1 MSVHLQSYLHSYL
14 SYNESGEIMN
24 LSYQIDK
31 DDYYDNVLHVLK
43 EQFLLSD
50 RLITKLKKA
59 NQIYLNNLPTYT
71 KKSVTVGDTVSV
83 LIDFE
88 EDNSNIVASNIPLN
102 IIYEDD
108 YLLVINKSANIA
120 VHPSILHFDNSLSNG
135 VKFYFDKLGL
145 KKKIRIV
152 NRLDR
157 NTSGI
162 VVFAKN
168 EYIQECLIKQMK
180 TKELKKEYLA
190 IVEGILESKS
200 DTLTFPIARKEG
212 SIIERTVS
220 SDGDSAI
227 THYDIVKEFN
237 NLSLVHITLG
247 TGRTHQIRVHFSYIG
262 HPILGDTLYGRPSE
276 LINRQALHSY
286 KLTFTHPVT
295 KKVLSLE
302 APLPND
308 IKNILNNQQRKERCN
323 RSFLL
328 LAYKI
333 FVSFNN
339 ISSCIFCSSLNNVSI
354 SSSLFFKISFTLL
367 KKSFNIFIKSSL
379 LFFK

>member
-1 MSVHLQSYLHSYL
+1 MSVQFRNYLHSYL

-31 DDYYDNVLHVLK
+31 DEHYDNVLHVLK

-59 NQIYLNNLPTYT
+59 NKIYLNSLPTYT

-108 YLLVINKSANIA
+108 YLLVLNKPANIA
-120 VHPSILHFDNSLSNG
+120 IHPSILHFDNSLSNG

-162 VVFAKN
+162 VILAKN

-180 TKELKKEYLA
+180 TNEFKEYLA
-190 IVEGILESKS
+190 IAKGILESKS
-200 DTLTFPIARKEG
+200 GTLNFPIARKEG

-227 THYDIVKEFN
+227 THYDVVKEFN
-237 NLSLVHITLG
+237 NLSLVHIVLE
-247 TGRTHQIRVHFSYIG
+247 TGRTHQIRVHFSHIG
-262 HPILGDTLYGRPSE
+262 HPILGDTLYGSPSE

-286 KLTFTHPVT
+286 KLTFIHPVT
-295 KKVLSLE
+295 KKELILE
-302 APLPND
+302 SSLPND
-308 IKNILNNQQRKERCN
+308 IKNIINN
-323 RSFLL
+323 
-328 LAYKI
+328 
-333 FVSFNN
+333 
-339 ISSCIFCSSLNNVSI
+339 
-354 SSSLFFKISFTLL
+354 
-367 KKSFNIFIKSSL
+367 
-379 LFFK
+379 

>member
-1 MSVHLQSYLHSYL
+1 MSVQFRSYLHSYL

-31 DDYYDNVLHVLK
+31 DEHYDNVLHVLK

-59 NQIYLNNLPTYT
+59 NKIYLNSLPTYT

-108 YLLVINKSANIA
+108 YLLVLNKPANIA
-120 VHPSILHFDNSLSNG
+120 IHPSILHFDNSLSNG

-162 VVFAKN
+162 VILAKN

-180 TKELKKEYLA
+180 TNEFKKEYLA
-190 IVEGILESKS
+190 IAKGILESKS
-200 DTLTFPIARKEG
+200 GTLNFPIARKEG

-227 THYDIVKEFN
+227 THYDVVKEFN
-237 NLSLVHITLG
+237 NLSLVHIVLE

-262 HPILGDTLYGRPSE
+262 HPILGDTLYGSPSE

-286 KLTFTHPVT
+286 KLTFIHPVT
-295 KKVLSLE
+295 KKVVSLE

-308 IKNILNNQQRKERCN
+308 IKNIINN
-323 RSFLL
+323 
-328 LAYKI
+328 
-333 FVSFNN
+333 
-339 ISSCIFCSSLNNVSI
+339 
-354 SSSLFFKISFTLL
+354 
-367 KKSFNIFIKSSL
+367 
-379 LFFK
+379 

>member
-1 MSVHLQSYLHSYL
+1 
-14 SYNESGEIMN
+14 MN

-31 DDYYDNVLHVLK
+31 DDHYDNILHVLK

-59 NQIYLNNLPTYT
+59 NKIYLNDLPTYT
-71 KKSVTVGDTVSV
+71 KKSVTVGDKVSV

-88 EDNSNIVASNIPLN
+88 EDNSNIVASNIPLD

-108 YLLVINKSANIA
+108 YLLVINKPANIA
-120 VHPSILHFDNSLSNG
+120 IHPSILHFDNSLSNG

-190 IVEGILESKS
+190 IAKGILESKS
-200 DTLTFPIARKEG
+200 DTLNFPIARKEG

-237 NLSLVHITLG
+237 NLSLVHIVLE

-262 HPILGDTLYGRPSE
+262 HPILGDTLYGSPSE

-286 KLTFTHPVT
+286 KLTFIHPVT

-308 IKNILNNQQRKERCN
+308 IKNIINN
-323 RSFLL
+323 
-328 LAYKI
+328 
-333 FVSFNN
+333 
-339 ISSCIFCSSLNNVSI
+339 
-354 SSSLFFKISFTLL
+354 
-367 KKSFNIFIKSSL
+367 
-379 LFFK
+379 

>member
-1 MSVHLQSYLHSYL
+1 
-14 SYNESGEIMN
+14 MN

-31 DDYYDNVLHVLK
+31 DEHYDNVLHVLK

-59 NQIYLNNLPTYT
+59 NKIYLNDLPTYT
-71 KKSVTVGDTVSV
+71 KKSVTMGDTVSV

-108 YLLVINKSANIA
+108 YLLVINKPANIA
-120 VHPSILHFDNSLSNG
+120 IHPSILHFDNSLSNG

-180 TKELKKEYLA
+180 TKGLKKEYLA
-190 IVEGILESKS
+190 IAKGILKSKS
-200 DTLTFPIARKEG
+200 DTLNFPIARKEG

-227 THYDIVKEFN
+227 THYDVVKEFN
-237 NLSLVHITLG
+237 NLSLVHIVLE

-262 HPILGDTLYGRPSE
+262 HPILGDTLYGSPSK

-286 KLTFTHPVT
+286 KLTFIHPIT

-302 APLPND
+302 VPLPND
-308 IKNILNNQQRKERCN
+308 IENIINN
-323 RSFLL
+323 
-328 LAYKI
+328 
-333 FVSFNN
+333 
-339 ISSCIFCSSLNNVSI
+339 
-354 SSSLFFKISFTLL
+354 
-367 KKSFNIFIKSSL
+367 
-379 LFFK
+379 

>member
-1 MSVHLQSYLHSYL
+1 
-14 SYNESGEIMN
+14 MN

-31 DDYYDNVLHVLK
+31 DEHYDNVLHVLK

-59 NQIYLNNLPTYT
+59 NKIYLNDLQTYT
-71 KKSVTVGDTVSV
+71 KKSLTVGDTVSV

-108 YLLVINKSANIA
+108 YLLVLNKPANIA
-120 VHPSILHFDNSLSNG
+120 IHPSILHFDNSLSNG

-190 IVEGILESKS
+190 IAKGILESKS
-200 DTLTFPIARKEG
+200 GTLNFPIARKEG

-227 THYDIVKEFN
+227 THYDVVKEFN
-237 NLSLVHITLG
+237 NLSLVHIVLE
-247 TGRTHQIRVHFSYIG
+247 TGRTHQIRVHFSHIG
-262 HPILGDTLYGRPSE
+262 HPILGDTLYGSPSE

-286 KLTFTHPVT
+286 KLTFIHPVT
-295 KKVLSLE
+295 KKKLILE
-302 APLPND
+302 SSLPND
-308 IKNILNNQQRKERCN
+308 IKNIINN
-323 RSFLL
+323 
-328 LAYKI
+328 
-333 FVSFNN
+333 
-339 ISSCIFCSSLNNVSI
+339 
-354 SSSLFFKISFTLL
+354 
-367 KKSFNIFIKSSL
+367 
-379 LFFK
+379 

>member
-1 MSVHLQSYLHSYL
+1 MSVQFRNYLHSYL

-31 DDYYDNVLHVLK
+31 DEHYDNVLHVLK
-43 EQFLLSD
+43 EQFFLSD

-59 NQIYLNNLPTYT
+59 NKIYLNSLPTYT

-108 YLLVINKSANIA
+108 YLLVLNKPANIA
-120 VHPSILHFDNSLSNG
+120 IHPSILHFYNSLSNG

-162 VVFAKN
+162 VIFAKN

-180 TKELKKEYLA
+180 TNEFKKEYLA
-190 IVEGILESKS
+190 IAKGILESKS
-200 DTLTFPIARKEG
+200 GTLNFPIARKEG
-212 SIIERTVS
+212 SIIERTVT

-227 THYDIVKEFN
+227 THYDVVKEFN
-237 NLSLVHITLG
+237 NLSLVHIVLE
-247 TGRTHQIRVHFSYIG
+247 TGRTHQIRVHFSHIG
-262 HPILGDTLYGRPSE
+262 HPILGDTLYGSPSE

-286 KLTFTHPVT
+286 KLTFIHPVT

-308 IKNILNNQQRKERCN
+308 IENIINN
-323 RSFLL
+323 
-328 LAYKI
+328 
-333 FVSFNN
+333 
-339 ISSCIFCSSLNNVSI
+339 
-354 SSSLFFKISFTLL
+354 
-367 KKSFNIFIKSSL
+367 
-379 LFFK
+379 

>member
-1 MSVHLQSYLHSYL
+1 
-14 SYNESGEIMN
+14 MN

-31 DDYYDNVLHVLK
+31 DEHYDNVLHVLK

-59 NQIYLNNLPTYT
+59 NKIYLNDLPTYT
-71 KKSVTVGDTVSV
+71 KKSVTMGDTVSV

-108 YLLVINKSANIA
+108 YLLVLNKPANIA
-120 VHPSILHFDNSLSNG
+120 IHPSILHFDNSLSNG

-162 VVFAKN
+162 VIFAKN

-180 TKELKKEYLA
+180 TNEFKKEYLA
-190 IVEGILESKS
+190 IAKGILESKS
-200 DTLTFPIARKEG
+200 GTLNFPIARKEG
-212 SIIERTVS
+212 SIIERTVT

-227 THYDIVKEFN
+227 THYNVVKEFN
-237 NLSLVHITLG
+237 NLSLVHIVLE
-247 TGRTHQIRVHFSYIG
+247 TGRTHQIRVHFSHIG
-262 HPILGDTLYGRPSE
+262 HPILGDTLYGSPSE

-286 KLTFTHPVT
+286 KLTFIHPVT

-308 IKNILNNQQRKERCN
+308 IKNIINN
-323 RSFLL
+323 
-328 LAYKI
+328 
-333 FVSFNN
+333 
-339 ISSCIFCSSLNNVSI
+339 
-354 SSSLFFKISFTLL
+354 
-367 KKSFNIFIKSSL
+367 
-379 LFFK
+379 

>member
-1 MSVHLQSYLHSYL
+1 MSVHLRSYLHSYL
-14 SYNESGEIMN
+14 SYDESGEIMN

-200 DTLTFPIARKEG
+200 DTLNFPIARKEG

-308 IKNILNNQQRKERCN
+308 IKNILNN
-323 RSFLL
+323 
-328 LAYKI
+328 
-333 FVSFNN
+333 
-339 ISSCIFCSSLNNVSI
+339 
-354 SSSLFFKISFTLL
+354 
-367 KKSFNIFIKSSL
+367 
-379 LFFK
+379 

>member
-1 MSVHLQSYLHSYL
+1 MSVQFRNYLHSYL

-31 DDYYDNVLHVLK
+31 DEHYDNVLHVLK

-59 NQIYLNNLPTYT
+59 NKIYLNSLPTYT
-71 KKSVTVGDTVSV
+71 KKSLTVGDTVSV

-108 YLLVINKSANIA
+108 YLLVLNKPANIA
-120 VHPSILHFDNSLSNG
+120 IHPSILHFDNSLSNG

-162 VVFAKN
+162 VILAKN

-180 TKELKKEYLA
+180 TNEFKKEYLA
-190 IVEGILESKS
+190 IAKGILESKS
-200 DTLTFPIARKEG
+200 GTLNFPIARKEG

-227 THYDIVKEFN
+227 THYDVVKEFN
-237 NLSLVHITLG
+237 NLSLVHIVLE
-247 TGRTHQIRVHFSYIG
+247 TGRTHQIRVHFSHIG
-262 HPILGDTLYGRPSE
+262 HPILGDTLYGSPSE

-286 KLTFTHPVT
+286 KLTFIHPVT
-295 KKVLSLE
+295 KKELILE
-302 APLPND
+302 SSLPND
-308 IKNILNNQQRKERCN
+308 IKNIINN
-323 RSFLL
+323 
-328 LAYKI
+328 
-333 FVSFNN
+333 
-339 ISSCIFCSSLNNVSI
+339 
-354 SSSLFFKISFTLL
+354 
-367 KKSFNIFIKSSL
+367 
-379 LFFK
+379 

>member
-1 MSVHLQSYLHSYL
+1 
-14 SYNESGEIMN
+14 MN

-31 DDYYDNVLHVLK
+31 DEHYDNVLHVLK

-59 NQIYLNNLPTYT
+59 NKIYLNSLPTYT

-108 YLLVINKSANIA
+108 YLLVLNKPANIA
-120 VHPSILHFDNSLSNG
+120 IHPSILHFDNSLSNG

-162 VVFAKN
+162 VIFAKN

-180 TKELKKEYLA
+180 TNEFKKEYLA
-190 IVEGILESKS
+190 IAKGILESKS
-200 DTLTFPIARKEG
+200 GTLNFPIARKEG
-212 SIIERTVS
+212 SIIERTVT

-227 THYDIVKEFN
+227 THYDVVKEFN
-237 NLSLVHITLG
+237 NLSLVHIVLE
-247 TGRTHQIRVHFSYIG
+247 TGRTHQIRVHFSHIG
-262 HPILGDTLYGRPSE
+262 HPILGDTLYGSPSE

-286 KLTFTHPVT
+286 KLTFIHPVT

-308 IKNILNNQQRKERCN
+308 IKNIINN
-323 RSFLL
+323 
-328 LAYKI
+328 
-333 FVSFNN
+333 
-339 ISSCIFCSSLNNVSI
+339 
-354 SSSLFFKISFTLL
+354 
-367 KKSFNIFIKSSL
+367 
-379 LFFK
+379 

>member
-1 MSVHLQSYLHSYL
+1 
-14 SYNESGEIMN
+14 MN

-31 DDYYDNVLHVLK
+31 DEHYDNVLHVLK

-59 NQIYLNNLPTYT
+59 NKIYLNSLPTYT

-108 YLLVINKSANIA
+108 YLLVLNKPANIA
-120 VHPSILHFDNSLSNG
+120 IHPSILHFDNSLSNG

-162 VVFAKN
+162 VILAKN

-180 TKELKKEYLA
+180 TNEFKKEYLA
-190 IVEGILESKS
+190 IAKGILESKS
-200 DTLTFPIARKEG
+200 GTLNFPIARKEG

-227 THYDIVKEFN
+227 THYDVVKEFN
-237 NLSLVHITLG
+237 NLSLVHIVLE
-247 TGRTHQIRVHFSYIG
+247 TGRTHQIRVHFSHIG
-262 HPILGDTLYGRPSE
+262 HPILGDTLYGSPSE

-286 KLTFTHPVT
+286 KLTFIHPVT
-295 KKVLSLE
+295 KKVVSLE

-308 IKNILNNQQRKERCN
+308 IKNIINN
-323 RSFLL
+323 
-328 LAYKI
+328 
-333 FVSFNN
+333 
-339 ISSCIFCSSLNNVSI
+339 
-354 SSSLFFKISFTLL
+354 
-367 KKSFNIFIKSSL
+367 
-379 LFFK
+379 

>member
-1 MSVHLQSYLHSYL
+1 MSVQLRSYLHSYL

-31 DDYYDNVLHVLK
+31 DEHYDNVLHVLK
-43 EQFLLSD
+43 EQFFLSD

-59 NQIYLNNLPTYT
+59 NKIYLNSLPTYT

-108 YLLVINKSANIA
+108 YLLVLNKPANIA
-120 VHPSILHFDNSLSNG
+120 IHPSILHFYNSLSNG

-162 VVFAKN
+162 VILAKN

-180 TKELKKEYLA
+180 TNEFKKEYLA
-190 IVEGILESKS
+190 IAKGILESKS
-200 DTLTFPIARKEG
+200 GTLNFPIARKEG
-212 SIIERTVS
+212 SIIERTVT

-227 THYDIVKEFN
+227 THYDVVKEFN
-237 NLSLVHITLG
+237 NLSLVHIVLG
-247 TGRTHQIRVHFSYIG
+247 TGRTHQIRVHFSHIG
-262 HPILGDTLYGRPSE
+262 HPILGDTLYGSPSE

-286 KLTFTHPVT
+286 KLTFIHPVT
-295 KKVLSLE
+295 KKVVSLE

-308 IKNILNNQQRKERCN
+308 IKNIINN
-323 RSFLL
+323 
-328 LAYKI
+328 
-333 FVSFNN
+333 
-339 ISSCIFCSSLNNVSI
+339 
-354 SSSLFFKISFTLL
+354 
-367 KKSFNIFIKSSL
+367 
-379 LFFK
+379 

>member
-1 MSVHLQSYLHSYL
+1 MSVQFRSYLHSYL

-31 DDYYDNVLHVLK
+31 DEHYDNVLHVLK

-59 NQIYLNNLPTYT
+59 NKIYLNDLQTYT
-71 KKSVTVGDTVSV
+71 KKSLTVGDTVSV

-108 YLLVINKSANIA
+108 YLLVLNKPANIA
-120 VHPSILHFDNSLSNG
+120 IHPSILHFDNSLSNG

-190 IVEGILESKS
+190 IAKGILESKS
-200 DTLTFPIARKEG
+200 GTLNFPIARKEG

-227 THYDIVKEFN
+227 THYDVVKEFN
-237 NLSLVHITLG
+237 NLSLVHIVLE
-247 TGRTHQIRVHFSYIG
+247 TGRTHQIRVHFSHIG
-262 HPILGDTLYGRPSE
+262 HPILGDTLYGSPSE

-286 KLTFTHPVT
+286 KLTFIHPVT

-308 IKNILNNQQRKERCN
+308 IKNIINN
-323 RSFLL
+323 
-328 LAYKI
+328 
-333 FVSFNN
+333 
-339 ISSCIFCSSLNNVSI
+339 
-354 SSSLFFKISFTLL
+354 
-367 KKSFNIFIKSSL
+367 
-379 LFFK
+379 

>member
-1 MSVHLQSYLHSYL
+1 MSVHLRSYLHIYL
-14 SYNESGEIMN
+14 SYDESGEIMN

-59 NQIYLNNLPTYT
+59 NLICLNNLPTYT

-162 VVFAKN
+162 IVFAKN

-180 TKELKKEYLA
+180 TTELKKEYLA

-276 LINRQALHSY
+276 LINRQTLHSY

-308 IKNILNNQQRKERCN
+308 IKNI
-323 RSFLL
+323 
-328 LAYKI
+328 
-333 FVSFNN
+333 FNN
-339 ISSCIFCSSLNNVSI
+339 
-354 SSSLFFKISFTLL
+354 
-367 KKSFNIFIKSSL
+367 
-379 LFFK
+379 

>member
-1 MSVHLQSYLHSYL
+1 
-14 SYNESGEIMN
+14 MN

-31 DDYYDNVLHVLK
+31 DEHYDNVLHVLK

-59 NQIYLNNLPTYT
+59 NKIYLNDLQTYT

-108 YLLVINKSANIA
+108 YLLVINKPANIA
-120 VHPSILHFDNSLSNG
+120 IHPSILHFDNSLSNG

-190 IVEGILESKS
+190 IAKGILESKS
-200 DTLTFPIARKEG
+200 DTLNFPIARKEG

-227 THYDIVKEFN
+227 THYDVVKEFN
-237 NLSLVHITLG
+237 NLSLVHIVLE
-247 TGRTHQIRVHFSYIG
+247 TGRTHQIRVHFSHIG
-262 HPILGDTLYGRPSE
+262 HPILGDTLYGSPSK

-286 KLTFTHPVT
+286 KLTFIHPVT
-295 KKVLSLE
+295 KKVVSLE

-308 IKNILNNQQRKERCN
+308 IKNIINN
-323 RSFLL
+323 
-328 LAYKI
+328 
-333 FVSFNN
+333 
-339 ISSCIFCSSLNNVSI
+339 
-354 SSSLFFKISFTLL
+354 
-367 KKSFNIFIKSSL
+367 
-379 LFFK
+379 

>member
-1 MSVHLQSYLHSYL
+1 MSVQFRNYLHSYL

-31 DDYYDNVLHVLK
+31 DEHYDNVLHVLK

-59 NQIYLNNLPTYT
+59 NKIYLNSLPTYT

-108 YLLVINKSANIA
+108 YLLVLNKPANIA
-120 VHPSILHFDNSLSNG
+120 IHPSILHFDNSLSNG

-162 VVFAKN
+162 VILAKN

-180 TKELKKEYLA
+180 TNEFIKEYLA
-190 IVEGILESKS
+190 IAKGILESKS
-200 DTLTFPIARKEG
+200 GTLNFPIARKEG

-227 THYDIVKEFN
+227 THYDVVKEFN
-237 NLSLVHITLG
+237 NLSLVHIVLE
-247 TGRTHQIRVHFSYIG
+247 TGRTHQIRVHFSHIG
-262 HPILGDTLYGRPSE
+262 HPILGDTLYGSPSE

-286 KLTFTHPVT
+286 KLTFIHPVT
-295 KKVLSLE
+295 KKELILE
-302 APLPND
+302 SSLPND
-308 IKNILNNQQRKERCN
+308 IKNIINN
-323 RSFLL
+323 
-328 LAYKI
+328 
-333 FVSFNN
+333 
-339 ISSCIFCSSLNNVSI
+339 
-354 SSSLFFKISFTLL
+354 
-367 KKSFNIFIKSSL
+367 
-379 LFFK
+379 

>member
-1 MSVHLQSYLHSYL
+1 
-14 SYNESGEIMN
+14 MN

-31 DDYYDNVLHVLK
+31 DEHYDNVLHVLK

-59 NQIYLNNLPTYT
+59 NKIYLNSLPTYT

-108 YLLVINKSANIA
+108 YLLVLNKPANIA
-120 VHPSILHFDNSLSNG
+120 IHPSILHFDNSLSNG

-162 VVFAKN
+162 VILAKN

-180 TKELKKEYLA
+180 TNEFKKEYLA
-190 IVEGILESKS
+190 IAKGILESKS
-200 DTLTFPIARKEG
+200 GTLNFPIARKEG
-212 SIIERTVS
+212 SIIERTVT

-227 THYDIVKEFN
+227 THYDVVKEFN
-237 NLSLVHITLG
+237 NLSLVHIVLE
-247 TGRTHQIRVHFSYIG
+247 TGRTHQIRVHFSHIG
-262 HPILGDTLYGRPSE
+262 HPILGDTLYGSPSE

-286 KLTFTHPVT
+286 KLTFIHPVT

-308 IKNILNNQQRKERCN
+308 IKNIINN
-323 RSFLL
+323 
-328 LAYKI
+328 
-333 FVSFNN
+333 
-339 ISSCIFCSSLNNVSI
+339 
-354 SSSLFFKISFTLL
+354 
-367 KKSFNIFIKSSL
+367 
-379 LFFK
+379 

>member
-1 MSVHLQSYLHSYL
+1 MSVQFRNYLHSYL

-31 DDYYDNVLHVLK
+31 DEHYDNVLHVLK

-59 NQIYLNNLPTYT
+59 NKIYLNSLPTYT

-108 YLLVINKSANIA
+108 YLLVLNKPANIA
-120 VHPSILHFDNSLSNG
+120 IHPSILHFDNSLSNG

-162 VVFAKN
+162 VILAKN

-180 TKELKKEYLA
+180 TNEFKKEYLA
-190 IVEGILESKS
+190 IAKGILESKS
-200 DTLTFPIARKEG
+200 DTLNFPIARKEG

-227 THYDIVKEFN
+227 THYDVVKEFN
-237 NLSLVHITLG
+237 NLSLVHIVLE
-247 TGRTHQIRVHFSYIG
+247 TGRTHQIRVHFSHIG
-262 HPILGDTLYGRPSE
+262 HPILGDTLYGSPSE

-286 KLTFTHPVT
+286 KLTFIHPVT
-295 KKVLSLE
+295 KKVVSLE

-308 IKNILNNQQRKERCN
+308 IKNIINN
-323 RSFLL
+323 
-328 LAYKI
+328 
-333 FVSFNN
+333 
-339 ISSCIFCSSLNNVSI
+339 
-354 SSSLFFKISFTLL
+354 
-367 KKSFNIFIKSSL
+367 
-379 LFFK
+379 

>member
-1 MSVHLQSYLHSYL
+1 MSVQFRNYLHSYL

-31 DDYYDNVLHVLK
+31 DEHYDNVLHVLK

-59 NQIYLNNLPTYT
+59 NKIYLNSLPTYT

-108 YLLVINKSANIA
+108 YLLVLNKPANIA
-120 VHPSILHFDNSLSNG
+120 IHPSILHFDNSLSNG

-162 VVFAKN
+162 VILAKN

-180 TKELKKEYLA
+180 TNVFKKEYLA
-190 IVEGILESKS
+190 IAKGILESKS
-200 DTLTFPIARKEG
+200 GTLNFPIARKEG

-227 THYDIVKEFN
+227 THYDVVKEFN
-237 NLSLVHITLG
+237 NLSLVHIVLE
-247 TGRTHQIRVHFSYIG
+247 TGRTHQIRVHFSHIG
-262 HPILGDTLYGRPSE
+262 HPILGDTLYGSPSE

-286 KLTFTHPVT
+286 KLTFIHPVT
-295 KKVLSLE
+295 KKELILE
-302 APLPND
+302 SSLPND
-308 IKNILNNQQRKERCN
+308 IKNIINN
-323 RSFLL
+323 
-328 LAYKI
+328 
-333 FVSFNN
+333 
-339 ISSCIFCSSLNNVSI
+339 
-354 SSSLFFKISFTLL
+354 
-367 KKSFNIFIKSSL
+367 
-379 LFFK
+379 

>member
-1 MSVHLQSYLHSYL
+1 MSVQLRSYLHSYL

-31 DDYYDNVLHVLK
+31 DDHYDNILHVLK

-59 NQIYLNNLPTYT
+59 NKIYLNDLPTYT
-71 KKSVTVGDTVSV
+71 KKSVTVGDKVSV

-88 EDNSNIVASNIPLN
+88 EDNSNIVASNIPLD

-108 YLLVINKSANIA
+108 YLLVINKPANIA
-120 VHPSILHFDNSLSNG
+120 IHPSILHFDNSLSNG

-190 IVEGILESKS
+190 IAKGILESKS
-200 DTLTFPIARKEG
+200 DTLNFPIARKEG

-227 THYDIVKEFN
+227 THYDVVKEFN
-237 NLSLVHITLG
+237 NLSLVHIVLE

-262 HPILGDTLYGRPSE
+262 HPILGDTLYGSPSE

-286 KLTFTHPVT
+286 KLTFIHPVT

-308 IKNILNNQQRKERCN
+308 IKNIINN
-323 RSFLL
+323 
-328 LAYKI
+328 
-333 FVSFNN
+333 
-339 ISSCIFCSSLNNVSI
+339 
-354 SSSLFFKISFTLL
+354 
-367 KKSFNIFIKSSL
+367 
-379 LFFK
+379 

>member
-1 MSVHLQSYLHSYL
+1 
-14 SYNESGEIMN
+14 MN

-31 DDYYDNVLHVLK
+31 DEHYDNVLHVLK

-59 NQIYLNNLPTYT
+59 NKIYLNDLQTYT

-108 YLLVINKSANIA
+108 YLLVINKPANIA
-120 VHPSILHFDNSLSNG
+120 IHPSILHFDNSLSNG

-190 IVEGILESKS
+190 IAKGILKSKS
-200 DTLTFPIARKEG
+200 DTLNFPIARKEG

-227 THYDIVKEFN
+227 THYDVVKEFN
-237 NLSLVHITLG
+237 NLSLVHIVLE

-262 HPILGDTLYGRPSE
+262 HPILGDTLYGSPPK

-286 KLTFTHPVT
+286 KLTFIHPVT
-295 KKVLSLE
+295 KKVVSLE

-308 IKNILNNQQRKERCN
+308 IKNIINN
-323 RSFLL
+323 
-328 LAYKI
+328 
-333 FVSFNN
+333 
-339 ISSCIFCSSLNNVSI
+339 
-354 SSSLFFKISFTLL
+354 
-367 KKSFNIFIKSSL
+367 
-379 LFFK
+379 

>member
-1 MSVHLQSYLHSYL
+1 MSVQFRSYLHSYL

-31 DDYYDNVLHVLK
+31 DEHYDNVLHVLK

-59 NQIYLNNLPTYT
+59 NKIYLNSLPTYT

-108 YLLVINKSANIA
+108 YLLVLNKPANIA
-120 VHPSILHFDNSLSNG
+120 IHPSILHFDNSLSNG

-162 VVFAKN
+162 VILAKN

-180 TKELKKEYLA
+180 TNEFKKEYLA
-190 IVEGILESKS
+190 IAKGILESKS
-200 DTLTFPIARKEG
+200 GTLNFPIARKEG

-227 THYDIVKEFN
+227 THYDVVKEFN
-237 NLSLVHITLG
+237 NLSLVHIVLE
-247 TGRTHQIRVHFSYIG
+247 TGRTHQIRVHFSHIG
-262 HPILGDTLYGRPSE
+262 HPILGDTLYGSPSK

-286 KLTFTHPVT
+286 KLTFIHPVT
-295 KKVLSLE
+295 KKVVSLE

-308 IKNILNNQQRKERCN
+308 IKNIINN
-323 RSFLL
+323 
-328 LAYKI
+328 
-333 FVSFNN
+333 
-339 ISSCIFCSSLNNVSI
+339 
-354 SSSLFFKISFTLL
+354 
-367 KKSFNIFIKSSL
+367 
-379 LFFK
+379 

>member
-1 MSVHLQSYLHSYL
+1 
-14 SYNESGEIMN
+14 MN

-31 DDYYDNVLHVLK
+31 DEHYDNVLHVLK

-59 NQIYLNNLPTYT
+59 NKIYLNSLPTYT

-108 YLLVINKSANIA
+108 YLLVLNKPANIA
-120 VHPSILHFDNSLSNG
+120 IHPSILHFDNSLSNG
-135 VKFYFDKLGL
+135 VKFYVDKLGL

-162 VVFAKN
+162 VILAKN

-180 TKELKKEYLA
+180 TNEFKKEYLA
-190 IVEGILESKS
+190 IAKGILESKS
-200 DTLTFPIARKEG
+200 GTLNFPIARKEG

-227 THYDIVKEFN
+227 THYDVVKEFN
-237 NLSLVHITLG
+237 NLSLVHIVLE
-247 TGRTHQIRVHFSYIG
+247 TGRTHQIRVHFSHIG
-262 HPILGDTLYGRPSE
+262 HPILGDTLYGSPSE

-286 KLTFTHPVT
+286 KLTFIHPVT

-308 IKNILNNQQRKERCN
+308 IENIINN
-323 RSFLL
+323 
-328 LAYKI
+328 
-333 FVSFNN
+333 
-339 ISSCIFCSSLNNVSI
+339 
-354 SSSLFFKISFTLL
+354 
-367 KKSFNIFIKSSL
+367 
-379 LFFK
+379 

>member
-1 MSVHLQSYLHSYL
+1 
-14 SYNESGEIMN
+14 MN

-31 DDYYDNVLHVLK
+31 DEHYDNVLHVLK

-59 NQIYLNNLPTYT
+59 NKIYLNSLPTYT

-108 YLLVINKSANIA
+108 YLLVLNKPANIA
-120 VHPSILHFDNSLSNG
+120 IHPSILHFDNSLSNG

-180 TKELKKEYLA
+180 TNEFKKEYLA
-190 IVEGILESKS
+190 IAKGILESKS
-200 DTLTFPIARKEG
+200 DTLNFPIARKEG

-227 THYDIVKEFN
+227 THYDVVKEFN
-237 NLSLVHITLG
+237 NLSLVHIVLE
-247 TGRTHQIRVHFSYIG
+247 TGRTHQIRVHFSHIG
-262 HPILGDTLYGRPSE
+262 HPILGDTLYGSPSK

-286 KLTFTHPVT
+286 KLTFIHPVT
-295 KKVLSLE
+295 KKVVSLE

-308 IKNILNNQQRKERCN
+308 IKNIINN
-323 RSFLL
+323 
-328 LAYKI
+328 
-333 FVSFNN
+333 
-339 ISSCIFCSSLNNVSI
+339 
-354 SSSLFFKISFTLL
+354 
-367 KKSFNIFIKSSL
+367 
-379 LFFK
+379 

>member
-1 MSVHLQSYLHSYL
+1 MSVQFRSYLHSYL

-31 DDYYDNVLHVLK
+31 DEHYDNVLHVLK

-59 NQIYLNNLPTYT
+59 NKIYLNSLPTYT

-108 YLLVINKSANIA
+108 YLLVLNKPANIA
-120 VHPSILHFDNSLSNG
+120 IHPSILHFDNSLSNG

-162 VVFAKN
+162 VILAKN

-180 TKELKKEYLA
+180 TNEFKKEYLA
-190 IVEGILESKS
+190 IAKGILESKS
-200 DTLTFPIARKEG
+200 GTLNFPIARKEG

-227 THYDIVKEFN
+227 THYDVVKEFN
-237 NLSLVHITLG
+237 NLSLVHIVLE

-262 HPILGDTLYGRPSE
+262 HPILGDTLYGSPSK

-286 KLTFTHPVT
+286 KLTFIHPVT
-295 KKVLSLE
+295 KKVVSLE

-308 IKNILNNQQRKERCN
+308 IKNIINN
-323 RSFLL
+323 
-328 LAYKI
+328 
-333 FVSFNN
+333 
-339 ISSCIFCSSLNNVSI
+339 
-354 SSSLFFKISFTLL
+354 
-367 KKSFNIFIKSSL
+367 
-379 LFFK
+379 

>member
-1 MSVHLQSYLHSYL
+1 MSVQLRSYLHSYL

-31 DDYYDNVLHVLK
+31 DEHYDNVLHVLK

-59 NQIYLNNLPTYT
+59 NKIYLNDLQTYT

-108 YLLVINKSANIA
+108 YLLVINKPANIA
-120 VHPSILHFDNSLSNG
+120 IHPSILHFDNSLSNG

-190 IVEGILESKS
+190 IAKGVLESKS
-200 DTLTFPIARKEG
+200 GTLNFPIARKEG

-227 THYDIVKEFN
+227 THYDVVKEFN
-237 NLSLVHITLG
+237 NLSLVHIVLE

-262 HPILGDTLYGRPSE
+262 HPILGDTLYGSPPK

-286 KLTFTHPVT
+286 KLTFIHPVT
-295 KKVLSLE
+295 KKVVSLE

-308 IKNILNNQQRKERCN
+308 IKNIINN
-323 RSFLL
+323 
-328 LAYKI
+328 
-333 FVSFNN
+333 
-339 ISSCIFCSSLNNVSI
+339 
-354 SSSLFFKISFTLL
+354 
-367 KKSFNIFIKSSL
+367 
-379 LFFK
+379 

>member
-1 MSVHLQSYLHSYL
+1 
-14 SYNESGEIMN
+14 MN

-31 DDYYDNVLHVLK
+31 DEHYDNVLHVLK

-59 NQIYLNNLPTYT
+59 NKIYLNSLPTYT

-88 EDNSNIVASNIPLN
+88 EDNSNIVASNILLN

-108 YLLVINKSANIA
+108 YLLVLNKPANIA
-120 VHPSILHFDNSLSNG
+120 IHPSILHFDNSLSNG

-162 VVFAKN
+162 VILAKN

-180 TKELKKEYLA
+180 TNEFKKEYLA
-190 IVEGILESKS
+190 IAKGILESKS
-200 DTLTFPIARKEG
+200 GTLNFPIARKEG

-227 THYDIVKEFN
+227 THYDVVKEFN
-237 NLSLVHITLG
+237 NLSLVHIVLE
-247 TGRTHQIRVHFSYIG
+247 TGRTHQIRVHFSHIG
-262 HPILGDTLYGRPSE
+262 HPILGDTLYGSPSE

-286 KLTFTHPVT
+286 KLTFIHPVT

-308 IKNILNNQQRKERCN
+308 IENIINN
-323 RSFLL
+323 
-328 LAYKI
+328 
-333 FVSFNN
+333 
-339 ISSCIFCSSLNNVSI
+339 
-354 SSSLFFKISFTLL
+354 
-367 KKSFNIFIKSSL
+367 
-379 LFFK
+379 